1 MITEYEYDLLDRTRE
16 EINYFRYLTILTCQ
30 KMAEKPKGGR
40 AISCRRSSSASVEM
54 EGSLPFLEDL
64 RLSGKD
70 DSPVADQEDSVETER
85 TTSENTVTTPRKR
98 GKTKRLFKSLR
109 NRFSRTNSESKMDH
123 TKVPRR
129 KSGEEEKLECQRKKS
144 ATLPTKSTGPGG
156 DFSLA
161 GQRSDHSSAT
171 LHGKFRR
178 LFKLSSR
185 DSVVDDSPT
194 SEDDD
199 DSCTDEN
206 KQKEPDEFLDS
217 GVDVSAR
224 QVPPSS
230 VYSEK
235 EVRQALGPS
244 MRDVGSLLRVA
255 HQHSPKTLSE
265 PSSVLEG
272 EDEHMSN
279 RPPPPL
285 PPEAQIS
292 PLSRP
297 NWDVRGEYEDD
308 GIYEKVTNC
317 YDRDK
322 GKSVPRWGG
331 LAGLAR
337 QGWYWGPISRV
348 EAEARL
354 EGLPDGSFLVRD
366 SADDRY
372 MLSLS
377 FRSEGRSLHSRIE
390 YSTGL
395 FSFYTFP
402 DSENDGFVTVVQLID
417 HAMKFSQDGIF
428 CFSRGRNVHSPT
440 IPVRLTIPVSR
451 FMKVRSLQDH
461 CRFVIRQYTR
471 FDQLKTL
478 PLPKK
483 FNAYLEQSPFLEP
496 TPSV

>member
-1 MITEYEYDLLDRTRE
+1 
-16 EINYFRYLTILTCQ
+16 
-30 KMAEKPKGGR
+30 MAEKLGGR
-40 AISCRRSSSASVEM
+40 ATISYHNSSASVEM
-54 EGSLPFLEDL
+54 ESSIPLIEELQ
-64 RLSGKD
+64 LSGKD
-70 DSPVADQEDSVETER
+70 NTPTANQEDTTEIEKESIEN
-85 TTSENTVTTPRKR
+85 TTSQRKR
-98 GKTKRLFKSLR
+98 GKATQLIRSLR
-109 NRFSRTNSESKMDH
+109 NRFSKTISESRMDRRRD
-123 TKVPRR
+123 PRW
-129 KSGEEEKLECQRKKS
+129 KSGEEEKFECHGKKS
-144 ATLPTKSTGPGG
+144 ATLPTRSTGTPA
-156 DFSLA
+156 DFPLA
-161 GQRSDHSSAT
+161 SQRSNYSSAT
-171 LHGKFRR
+171 LQGKFKR
-178 LFKLSSR
+178 LFKPSSR
-185 DSVVDDSPT
+185 DSVVEDSPT
-194 SEDDD
+194 SDEDE
-199 DSCTDEN
+199 DSYAEEN
-206 KQKEPDEFLDS
+206 KRKESDEFGDS

-224 QVPPSS
+224 QVSSSS

-235 EVRQALGPS
+235 EVQQALGPS
-244 MRDVGSLLRVA
+244 MKDVGSLLHVA
-255 HQHSPKTLSE
+255 HQHSLKAFSE
-265 PSSVLEG
+265 PSIMLEG
-272 EDEHMSN
+272 DDERMSN

-285 PPEAQIS
+285 PHEAQTS
-292 PLSRP
+292 PHNRP
-297 NWDVRGEYEDD
+297 NWDVREYEDD
-308 GIYEKVTNC
+308 GVYEKVTNC

-322 GKSVPRWGG
+322 SKSVARWGG
-331 LAGLAR
+331 LAGLSH
-337 QGWYWGPISRV
+337 QGWYWGPITRV

-417 HAMKFSQDGIF
+417 HAMKFSREGIF
-428 CFSRGRNVHSPT
+428 CFSRGRNMHSPT

-461 CRFVIRQYTR
+461 CRFVIRQSTR

-496 TPSV
+496 ATS

>member
-1 MITEYEYDLLDRTRE
+1 
-16 EINYFRYLTILTCQ
+16 
-30 KMAEKPKGGR
+30 MAERLGGR
-40 AISCRRSSSASVEM
+40 ATLSCRNSCPSVDM
-54 EGSLPFLEDL
+54 EGSLSFLEEL
-64 RLSGKD
+64 QRSEKD
-70 DSPVADQEDSVETER
+70 SIPTADGEDTAEIERDSI
-85 TTSENTVTTPRKR
+85 ENTASQRKR
-98 GKTKRLFKSLR
+98 GKAKRLIESLR
-109 NRFSRTNSESKMDH
+109 TRFSKTISESRMDR
-123 TKVPRR
+123 TKDPRWMVG
-129 KSGEEEKLECQRKKS
+129 GEEKFECHGKKS
-144 ATLPTKSTGPGG
+144 ATLPTRSTGASG

-161 GQRSDHSSAT
+161 SQRSDHSSAT
-171 LHGKFRR
+171 LHGKFKR

-185 DSVVDDSPT
+185 DSVVEDSPT
-194 SEDDD
+194 SDEDDD
-199 DSCTDEN
+199 SYPEEN
-206 KQKEPDEFLDS
+206 KRKESDEFGDS

-224 QVPPSS
+224 QVPSS
-230 VYSEK
+230 GVYSEK
-235 EVRQALGPS
+235 EVREALGPS
-244 MRDVGSLLRVA
+244 MMDVGSLLRMG
-255 HQHSPKTLSE
+255 HRQSLKTFSE
-265 PSSVLEG
+265 PSIMLEG
-272 EDEHMSN
+272 DEERMSN

-285 PPEAQIS
+285 PPEAHTN
-292 PLSRP
+292 PHSRP
-297 NWDVRGEYEDD
+297 NWDVRESEDD

-317 YDRDK
+317 YDRDPS
-322 GKSVPRWGG
+322 KSVAHWGG
-331 LAGLAR
+331 LAGLSR

-366 SADDRY
+366 SANDRY

-417 HAMKFSQDGIF
+417 HAMKFSREGIF

-440 IPVRLTIPVSR
+440 IPVRLTLPVSR

-461 CRFVIRQYTR
+461 CRFVIRQSTR

-483 FNAYLEQSPFLEP
+483 FNSYLEQSPFLDP
-496 TPSV
+496 ATTS